1 MKKNTILLS
10 LLCCV
15 VTITPLLVMEG
26 HSSSL
31 LGKRTHA
38 DRMSTQSFKENLK
51 TILDDNVKILIEKL
65 YKEQEELDDDLATG
79 GIFNQEEL
87 RALFEIAKEL
97 KLPIIVATNSHG
109 ICKFKICRGQ
119 SIQELT
125 LFKVSGLSFGDDSQK
140 LRKLFISNHFSH
152 LGTIIVSDHLLTQ
165 ITLPNELLNLK
176 CLHLGGNQLTELKLP
191 DQLPNL
197 ELPHLEN
204 NQLTDLKLPNELPNL
219 KAVGLNENQLTEIK
233 LPNELP
239 DLKAV
244 GLNENQLTEIKL
256 PNELLDLKYLSL
268 GGNQLT
274 ELKLPDQLPNL
285 QILRLNSN
293 QLNHLTL
300 PKISPETRNN
310 PLLWNFY
317 PIQTVTAFYNDRQHI
332 FQNEYYETIVYCVK
346 AGELPQPRVVHN
358 GVIGQEAIAQNEET
372 ILNNFTAFATDPNN
386 QKWMDLMPSQGSIYN
401 R

>member
-31 LGKRTHA
+31 LGKRTHT
-38 DRMSTQSFKENLK
+38 DRISTQSFKENLK
-51 TILDDNVKILIEKL
+51 TILDDNRGNVKDLIKGL
-65 YKEQEELDDDLATG
+65 YDEQIELNDDLATG
-79 GIFNQEEL
+79 ETFNQEEL

-97 KLPIIVATNSHG
+97 DLPIIVATNSHG

-204 NQLTDLKLPNELPNL
+204 NQLTDLKLPNELPN
-219 KAVGLNENQLTEIK
+219 
-233 LPNELP
+233 
-239 DLKAV
+239 LKAV